1 MTEIFMFNYKIY
13 IKDTEAFLERNKRYT
28 DLSKIPELVFSSS
41 DYMFK
46 VVANKTTIQ
55 AVRQIYGEEAK
66 YDQSFLDFE
75 KKALESTNL
84 LVEKKDVELCDTK
97 LYAYQEKIFQWVK
110 QRKKI
115 ALFMDMGTGKT
126 LVTLNFLMY
135 HRPKK
140 VLIICPK
147 VAMYVWQS
155 EFKKHVKDNPYTI
168 VPLNKGTSKD
178 KADKVIEN
186 NKENTVLIINYESS
200 WRDHIEKALRDYK
213 ADMIICDESHKI
225 KTYGSNVSKYVR
237 QLGKNTEY
245 KAILTGTP
253 VTNTK
258 LDYWGQFAF
267 LDITLFGHLYS
278 AFKNRYFEFHPKFPS
293 KIIKEKNME
302 ELLWKV
308 AENSVT
314 VKLVEVKK
322 DLPPITEEIIY
333 TEMSPTQQKV
343 YEKLRKEQFIKLEK
357 GEILVKNAMN
367 EMQKLQQISSGFIY
381 LENEATYKFFE
392 NSKIEAL
399 KDLIEGM
406 GEEKVVV
413 FCSFTEELKMIKTAL
428 EKEGKTVAVIG
439 NGQNELQKFY
449 DGAQVCIVNLL
460 AGAEGIDLTAAHYA
474 IYFSPTLKMDKFEQ
488 SRARIYRNGQTMPCF
503 VYHLINKNTV
513 DTKIYSAL
521 KNKIKNKDLFEKGI
535 KLYSEGDEA
544 YKILLNTKENERIEE
559 E

>member
-1 MTEIFMFNYKIY
+1 MFNYKIY

-200 WRDHIEKALRDYK
+200 WRDNIEKALRDYK

-225 KTYGSNVSKYVR
+225 KTYGSNVSKYIR

-357 GEILVKNAMN
+357 GEILLKNAMN

-381 LENEATYKFFE
+381 IENEATYKFFE

-513 DTKIYSAL
+513 DTKIYSSL

>member
-1 MTEIFMFNYKIY
+1 MIEIFMFNYKIY

-46 VVANKTTIQ
+46 VVANKATMQ

-75 KKALESTNL
+75 KKALESTNI

-97 LYAYQEKIFQWVK
+97 LYAYQEKIFTWVK

-126 LVTLNFLMY
+126 LVTLNFIMY
-135 HRPKK
+135 YRPKK
-140 VLIICPK
+140 ILIICPK
-147 VAMYVWQS
+147 IAMYVWQS
-155 EFKKHVKDNPYTI
+155 EFKKHIKNNPYQIIT
-168 VPLNKGTSKD
+168 LDKGTSSSKAEKVKD
-178 KADKVIEN
+178 LKN
-186 NKENTVLIINYESS
+186 ENTVIIINYESC
-200 WRDHIEKALRDYK
+200 WRDHIEKALKDYK

-293 KIIKEKNME
+293 KIIKEKNMD
-302 ELLWKV
+302 ELLAKV
-308 AENSVT
+308 SENSVT
-314 VKLVEVKK
+314 VKLKEVKT
-322 DLPPITEEIIY
+322 DLPAITEEIIY
-333 TEMSPTQQKV
+333 TEMSSAQQKA
-343 YEKLRKEQFIKLEK
+343 YDKLRKEQFLKLEK
-357 GEILVKNAMN
+357 GEILLKNAMN

-399 KDLIEGM
+399 IELIESM
-406 GEEKVVV
+406 GEEKVIV

-428 EKEGKTVAVIG
+428 EKEGKATAVIG

-449 DGAQVCIVNLL
+449 EGAQICIINLL
-460 AGAEGIDLTAAHYA
+460 AGAEGIDLTSAHYA
-474 IYFSPTLKMDKFEQ
+474 IYFSPTIKMDKFEQ

-521 KNKIKNKDLFEKGI
+521 KNKIRNKDLFEKGI
-535 KLYSEGDEA
+535 KMYSEGDEA
-544 YKILLNTKENERIEE
+544 YKILLSASEMEKIEE

>member
-1 MTEIFMFNYKIY
+1 
-13 IKDTEAFLERNKRYT
+13 
-28 DLSKIPELVFSSS
+28 
-41 DYMFK
+41 
-46 VVANKTTIQ
+46 
-55 AVRQIYGEEAK
+55 
-66 YDQSFLDFE
+66 
-75 KKALESTNL
+75 
-84 LVEKKDVELCDTK
+84 
-97 LYAYQEKIFQWVK
+97 
-110 QRKKI
+110 
-115 ALFMDMGTGKT
+115 
-126 LVTLNFLMY
+126 
-135 HRPKK
+135 
-140 VLIICPK
+140 
-147 VAMYVWQS
+147 
-155 EFKKHVKDNPYTI
+155 
-168 VPLNKGTSKD
+168 
-178 KADKVIEN
+178 
-186 NKENTVLIINYESS
+186 
-200 WRDHIEKALRDYK
+200 
-213 ADMIICDESHKI
+213 
-225 KTYGSNVSKYVR
+225 
-237 QLGKNTEY
+237 
-245 KAILTGTP
+245 
-253 VTNTK
+253 
-258 LDYWGQFAF
+258 
-267 LDITLFGHLYS
+267 
-278 AFKNRYFEFHPKFPS
+278 
-293 KIIKEKNME
+293 ME

-357 GEILVKNAMN
+357 GEILLKNAMN

-559 E
+559 EEG

>member
-1 MTEIFMFNYKIY
+1 MIEIFIFNYKIY

-28 DLSKIPELVFSSS
+28 DLSKIPEMVFSSS
-41 DYMFK
+41 DCMFK
-46 VVANKTTIQ
+46 VVANKATIQ
-55 AVRQIYGEEAK
+55 AVRQIYGEDAK
-66 YDQSFLDFE
+66 YDKSFLDFE
-75 KKALESTNL
+75 KKALESTNIL
-84 LVEKKDVELCDTK
+84 AEKKDVELCDTK
-97 LYAYQEKIFQWVK
+97 FYEYQEKIFQWVK

-155 EFKKHVKDNPYTI
+155 EFKKHVKNNPYQIIT
-168 VPLNKGTSKD
+168 LDKGTSSSKAEKVKD
-178 KADKVIEN
+178 LKR
-186 NKENTVLIINYESS
+186 ENTVIIINYESC
-200 WRDHIEKALRDYK
+200 WRDHIEKALKDYQ

-225 KTYGSNVSKYVR
+225 KSYGSNVSKYVR

-258 LDYWGQFAF
+258 IDYWGQFAF

-302 ELLWKV
+302 ELLGKV

-333 TEMSPTQQKV
+333 TEMSTTQQKV

-381 LENEATYKFFE
+381 IENEATYKFFE

-460 AGAEGIDLTAAHYA
+460 AGAEGIDLTQAHYA
-474 IYFSPTLKMDKFEQ
+474 IYFSPTIKMDKFEQ

-521 KNKIKNKDLFEKGI
+521 KNKIRNKDLFEKGI
-535 KLYSEGDEA
+535 KMYSEGDEA
-544 YKILLNTKENERIEE
+544 YKILLSTSEMEKIEE

>member
-1 MTEIFMFNYKIY
+1 MIEIFMFNYKIY

-75 KKALESTNL
+75 KKALESTNI

-97 LYAYQEKIFQWVK
+97 LYAYQEKIFTWVK

-126 LVTLNFLMY
+126 LVTLNFIMY
-135 HRPKK
+135 YRPKK
-140 VLIICPK
+140 ILIICPK
-147 VAMYVWQS
+147 IAMYVWQS
-155 EFKKHVKDNPYTI
+155 EFKKHIKNNPYQIIT
-168 VPLNKGTSKD
+168 LDKGTSSSKAEKVKD
-178 KADKVIEN
+178 LKR
-186 NKENTVLIINYESS
+186 ENTVIIINYESC
-200 WRDHIEKALRDYK
+200 WRDHIEKALKDYK
-213 ADMIICDESHKI
+213 ADMIICDESHKV

-293 KIIKEKNME
+293 KIIKEKNMD
-302 ELLWKV
+302 ELLAKV
-308 AENSVT
+308 SENSVT
-314 VKLVEVKK
+314 VKLKEVKT
-322 DLPPITEEIIY
+322 DLPAITEEIIY
-333 TEMSPTQQKV
+333 TEMSSAQQKA
-343 YEKLRKEQFIKLEK
+343 YDKLRKEQFLKLEK
-357 GEILVKNAMN
+357 GEILLKNAMN

-381 LENEATYKFFE
+381 IENEATYKFFE

-399 KDLIEGM
+399 IELIESM
-406 GEEKVVV
+406 GEEKVIV

-428 EKEGKTVAVIG
+428 EKEGKATAVIG

-449 DGAQVCIVNLL
+449 EGAQICIINLL
-460 AGAEGIDLTAAHYA
+460 AGAEGIDLTSAHYA
-474 IYFSPTLKMDKFEQ
+474 IYFSPTIKMDKFEQ

-521 KNKIKNKDLFEKGI
+521 KNKIRNKDLFEKGI
-535 KLYSEGDEA
+535 KMYSEGDEA
-544 YKILLNTKENERIEE
+544 YKILLSASEMEKIEE

>member
-1 MTEIFMFNYKIY
+1 MFNYKIY

-225 KTYGSNVSKYVR
+225 KTYGSNVSKYIR

-333 TEMSPTQQKV
+333 TEMSTTQQKV

-513 DTKIYSAL
+513 DTKIYSSL
-521 KNKIKNKDLFEKGI
+521 KNKIKNKKIFEKGI
-535 KLYSEGDEA
+535 KMYSEGDEA
-544 YKILLNTKENERIEE
+544 YKILLSTSEMEKIEE

>member
-1 MTEIFMFNYKIY
+1 MTEIFLYSYKIFV
-13 IKDTEAFLERNKRYT
+13 KDTEAFLQRNERYNQLQK
-28 DLSKIPELVFSSS
+28 LEGISFSVSEG
-41 DYMFK
+41 MFK
-46 VVANKTTIQ
+46 MPANRSTIQ
-55 AVRQIYGEEAK
+55 GVRKIYGTEAK
-66 YDQSFLDFE
+66 YDESFLKEERKMLETVTMLKEE
-75 KKALESTNL
+75 KTHK
-84 LVEKKDVELCDTK
+84 LCDTK
-97 LYAYQEKIFQWVK
+97 FYEYQEKIFTWVK

-168 VPLNKGTSKD
+168 IPLNKGTSKD
-178 KADKVIEN
+178 KADKLIEN

-237 QLGKNTEY
+237 QLGKSTEY

-278 AFKNRYFEFHPKFPS
+278 AYKNRYFEFHPKFPS

-302 ELLWKV
+302 ELLGKV

-357 GEILVKNAMN
+357 GEILLKNAMN

-381 LENEATYKFFE
+381 IENEATYKFFE

-399 KDLIEGM
+399 KDLVEGM
-406 GEEKVVV
+406 GEEKVIV

-428 EKEGKTVAVIG
+428 EKEGKTVAIIG

-449 DGAQVCIVNLL
+449 GGAQVCIVNLL

-544 YKILLNTKENERIEE
+544 YKILLNVRENERIEE

>member
-1 MTEIFMFNYKIY
+1 MIEIFMFNYKIY

-46 VVANKTTIQ
+46 VVANKATMQ

-75 KKALESTNL
+75 KKALESTNI

-97 LYAYQEKIFQWVK
+97 LYAYQEKIFTWVK

-126 LVTLNFLMY
+126 LVTLNFIMY
-135 HRPKK
+135 YRPKK
-140 VLIICPK
+140 ILIICPK
-147 VAMYVWQS
+147 IAMYVWQS
-155 EFKKHVKDNPYTI
+155 EFKKHIKNNPYQIIT
-168 VPLNKGTSKD
+168 LDKGTSSSKAEKVKD
-178 KADKVIEN
+178 LKR
-186 NKENTVLIINYESS
+186 ENTVIIINYESC
-200 WRDHIEKALRDYK
+200 WRDHIEKALKDYK
-213 ADMIICDESHKI
+213 ADMIICDESHKV

-293 KIIKEKNME
+293 KIIKEKNMD
-302 ELLWKV
+302 ELLAKV
-308 AENSVT
+308 SENSVT
-314 VKLVEVKK
+314 VKLKEVKT
-322 DLPPITEEIIY
+322 DLPAITEEIIY
-333 TEMSPTQQKV
+333 TEMSSAQQKA
-343 YEKLRKEQFIKLEK
+343 YDKLRKEQFLKLEK
-357 GEILVKNAMN
+357 GEILLKNAMN

-381 LENEATYKFFE
+381 IENEATYKFFE

-399 KDLIEGM
+399 IELIESM
-406 GEEKVVV
+406 GEEKVIV

-428 EKEGKTVAVIG
+428 EKEGKATAVIG

-449 DGAQVCIVNLL
+449 EGAQICIINLL
-460 AGAEGIDLTAAHYA
+460 AGAEGIDLTSAHYA
-474 IYFSPTLKMDKFEQ
+474 IYFSPTIKMDKFEQ

-521 KNKIKNKDLFEKGI
+521 KNKIRNKDLFEKGI
-535 KLYSEGDEA
+535 KMYSEGDEA
-544 YKILLNTKENERIEE
+544 YKILLSASEMEKIEE

>member
-1 MTEIFMFNYKIY
+1 MIEIFMFNYKIY

-28 DLSKIPELVFSSS
+28 DLCKIPELVFSSS

-46 VVANKTTIQ
+46 VVANKTTMQ

-75 KKALESTNL
+75 KKALESINL
-84 LVEKKDVELCDTK
+84 LAEKKDVELCDTK
-97 LYAYQEKIFQWVK
+97 LYAYQEKIFTWVK

-126 LVTLNFLMY
+126 LVTLNFIMY
-135 HRPKK
+135 YRPKK
-140 VLIICPK
+140 ILIICPK
-147 VAMYVWQS
+147 IAMYVWQS
-155 EFKKHVKDNPYTI
+155 EFKKHIKNNPYQIIT
-168 VPLNKGTSKD
+168 LDKGTSSSKAEKVKD
-178 KADKVIEN
+178 LKR
-186 NKENTVLIINYESS
+186 ENTVIIINYESC
-200 WRDHIEKALRDYK
+200 WRDHIEKALKDYK
-213 ADMIICDESHKI
+213 ADMIICDESHKV

-293 KIIKEKNME
+293 KIIKEKNMD
-302 ELLWKV
+302 ELLAKV
-308 AENSVT
+308 SENSVT
-314 VKLVEVKK
+314 VKLKEVKT
-322 DLPPITEEIIY
+322 DLPAITEEIIY
-333 TEMSPTQQKV
+333 TEMSSTQQKA
-343 YEKLRKEQFIKLEK
+343 YDKLRKEQFLKLEK
-357 GEILVKNAMN
+357 GEILLKNAMN

-381 LENEATYKFFE
+381 LENEATYKFFD

-399 KDLIEGM
+399 IELIESM
-406 GEEKVVV
+406 GEEKVIV

-428 EKEGKTVAVIG
+428 EKEGKATAVIG

-449 DGAQVCIVNLL
+449 DGAQICIINLL
-460 AGAEGIDLTAAHYA
+460 AGAEGIDLTQAHYA
-474 IYFSPTLKMDKFEQ
+474 IYFSPTIKMDKFEQ

-521 KNKIKNKDLFEKGI
+521 KNKIRNKDLFEKGI
-535 KLYSEGDEA
+535 KMYSEGDEA
-544 YKILLNTKENERIEE
+544 YKILLSASEMEKIEE

>member
-1 MTEIFMFNYKIY
+1 MFNYKIY

-278 AFKNRYFEFHPKFPS
+278 AYKNRYFEFHPKFPS

-357 GEILVKNAMN
+357 GEILLKNAMN

-381 LENEATYKFFE
+381 IENEATYKFFE

-406 GEEKVVV
+406 GEEKVIV

-460 AGAEGIDLTAAHYA
+460 AGAEGIDLTQAHYA
-474 IYFSPTLKMDKFEQ
+474 IYFSPTIKMDKFEQ

-535 KLYSEGDEA
+535 KMYSEGDEA
-544 YKILLNTKENERIEE
+544 YKILLSTSELEKIEE

>member
-1 MTEIFMFNYKIY
+1 MFNYKIY

-225 KTYGSNVSKYVR
+225 KTYGSNVSKYIR

-278 AFKNRYFEFHPKFPS
+278 AYKNRYFEFHPKFPS

-357 GEILVKNAMN
+357 GEILLKNAMN

-381 LENEATYKFFE
+381 IENEATYKFFE

-406 GEEKVVV
+406 GEEKVIV

-460 AGAEGIDLTAAHYA
+460 AGAEGIDLTQAHYA
-474 IYFSPTLKMDKFEQ
+474 IYFSPTIKMDKFEQ

-535 KLYSEGDEA
+535 KMYSEGDEA
-544 YKILLNTKENERIEE
+544 YKILLSTSEMEKIEE

>member
-1 MTEIFMFNYKIY
+1 MFNYKIY

-225 KTYGSNVSKYVR
+225 KTYGSNVSKYIR

-278 AFKNRYFEFHPKFPS
+278 AYKNRYFEFHPKFPS

-357 GEILVKNAMN
+357 GEILLKNAMN

-381 LENEATYKFFE
+381 IENEATYKFFE

-513 DTKIYSAL
+513 DTKIYSSL

>member
-1 MTEIFMFNYKIY
+1 MIEIFMFNYKIY

-97 LYAYQEKIFQWVK
+97 LYAYQEKIFTWVK

-126 LVTLNFLMY
+126 LVTLNFIMY
-135 HRPKK
+135 YRPKK
-140 VLIICPK
+140 ILIICPK
-147 VAMYVWQS
+147 IAMYVWQS
-155 EFKKHVKDNPYTI
+155 EFKKHIKNNPYQIIT
-168 VPLNKGTSKD
+168 LDKGTSSSKAEKVKD
-178 KADKVIEN
+178 LKN
-186 NKENTVLIINYESS
+186 ENTVIIINYESC
-200 WRDHIEKALRDYK
+200 WRDHIGKALKDYK

-267 LDITLFGHLYS
+267 LDITLFGYLYS

-293 KIIKEKNME
+293 KIIKEKNMD
-302 ELLWKV
+302 ELLAKV
-308 AENSVT
+308 SENSVT
-314 VKLVEVKK
+314 VKLKEVKT
-322 DLPPITEEIIY
+322 DLPAITEEIIY
-333 TEMSPTQQKV
+333 TEMSSAQQKA
-343 YEKLRKEQFIKLEK
+343 YDKLRKEQFLKLEK
-357 GEILVKNAMN
+357 GEILLKNAMN

-406 GEEKVVV
+406 GEEKVIV

-428 EKEGKTVAVIG
+428 EKEGKATAVIG

-449 DGAQVCIVNLL
+449 DGAQICVINLL
-460 AGAEGIDLTAAHYA
+460 AGAEGIDLTSAHYA
-474 IYFSPTLKMDKFEQ
+474 IYFSPTIKMDKFEQ

-521 KNKIKNKDLFEKGI
+521 KNKIRNKDLFEKGI
-535 KLYSEGDEA
+535 KMYSEGDEA
-544 YKILLNTKENERIEE
+544 YKILLSTSEMEKIEE

>member
-225 KTYGSNVSKYVR
+225 KTYGSNVSKYIR

-333 TEMSPTQQKV
+333 TEMSTTQQKV

>member
-225 KTYGSNVSKYVR
+225 KTYGSNVSKYIR

-333 TEMSPTQQKV
+333 TEMSTTQQKV

-357 GEILVKNAMN
+357 GEILLKNAMN

-406 GEEKVVV
+406 GEEKVIV

-513 DTKIYSAL
+513 DTKIYSSL